1 MAYEDD
7 MSRQVGR
14 YLDAQIRRKDY
25 DRCAVQHASVGT
37 TL

>member
-7 MSRQVGR
+7 MSRLVGR

-25 DRCAVQHASVGT
+25 DRWAAQHAAVGT
-37 TL
+37 AF